1 MSLNRFTRRQFLQ
14 RSAVLGAA
22 ISLTSL
28 AGCVAPTAP
37 QASSGGEAAPAAE
50 GEVVLFWKPPHSSQ
64 EAELWPPL
72 LAKFTDA
79 NPGVTVDHQVVPWA
93 NVTEQFTAAF
103 AGGAP
108 PDIFYLPDEW
118 YPKYVSDGQ
127 IAELTDKIGEWQEN
141 YTEAGWTGATYK
153 GKVWGAPFL
162 GVAQG
167 FICNLNL
174 FEEKGVSVPT
184 NWEEFRAVAQACT
197 DSAAGTYGIAPM
209 QDSFSSWI
217 HYIPLLATGGATLLN
232 EDLTAFAANTE
243 GGILAFKTLY
253 EDIIA
258 GDQTNTPIGLTKDQ
272 FDALALDGKV
282 GMKNEETSYI
292 KAAWR
297 TNAPD
302 LELDAVPFLKMT
314 DDGKNGSWAN
324 IGFMFMAQ
332 QSAEKAAAF
341 ALLEYL
347 STDEIQVEYVQ
358 KGVDLLPLKKNIPP
372 LPDADPLVTKIVSW
386 LGEGWGVGTTIS
398 IRWLEANNILQ
409 QEVEAIMTGQKSAE
423 EALASAE
430 QLINPILD
438 GQ

>member
-1 MSLNRFTRRQFLQ
+1 
-14 RSAVLGAA
+14 
-22 ISLTSL
+22 
-28 AGCVAPTAP
+28 
-37 QASSGGEAAPAAE
+37 
-50 GEVVLFWKPPHSSQ
+50 
-64 EAELWPPL
+64 
-72 LAKFTDA
+72 
-79 NPGVTVDHQVVPWA
+79 VPWG

-127 IAELTDKIGEWQEN
+127 IADLSDKIGEWEAN
-141 YTEAGWTGATYK
+141 YTEAGWKGANYK

-167 FICNLNL
+167 FICNLGL
-174 FEEKGVSVPT
+174 LEENGVAVPT

-197 DSAAGTYGIAPM
+197 DADAGTYGIAPM
-209 QDSFSSWI
+209 QDTFSSWI
-217 HYIPLLATGGATLLN
+217 HYIPLLATGGASLLS
-232 EDLTAFAANTE
+232 EDLTSFAANTE
-243 GGILAFKTLY
+243 GAILAFKTLY

-272 FDALALDGKV
+272 FDALALEGKV

-297 TNAPD
+297 TQAPD
-302 LELDAVPFLKMT
+302 LELDAVPFLKLT
-314 DDGKNGSWAN
+314 DDGKNASWAN
-324 IGFMFMAQ
+324 IGFMFMSQ
-332 QSAEKAAAF
+332 QAAEKAAAF

-358 KGVDLLPLKKNIPP
+358 KGVDLLPLKKDIAP

-386 LGEGWGVGTTIS
+386 LGEGWGVGTTIT

-409 QEVEAIMTGQKSAE
+409 QEIEGIMTGQKTAE